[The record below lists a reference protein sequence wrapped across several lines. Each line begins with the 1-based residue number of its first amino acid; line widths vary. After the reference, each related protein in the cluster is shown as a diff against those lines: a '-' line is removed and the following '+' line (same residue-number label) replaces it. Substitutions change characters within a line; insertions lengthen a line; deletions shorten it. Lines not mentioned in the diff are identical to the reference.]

1 MQLSKIGC
9 KGFPPPLLFFL
20 LANPDTQKILYDKLT
35 DFAVRRIRAGT
46 LCELEELAKR
56 FYNSLNEIRKEIDY
70 REKHKQLT
78 PEEASALREHAELV
92 WRSFSNAFVSRAIE
106 ISTTKLHIVW

>member
-1 MQLSKIGC
+1 VVREAFNYLLNKIDE
-9 KGFPPPLLFFL
+9 KSMGF
-20 LANPDTQKILYDKLT
+20 T
-35 DFAVRRIRAGT
+35 DRLIRAGT

-56 FYNSLNEIRKEIDY
+56 FYNSLTEIRKEIDY

-92 WRSFSNAFVSRAIE
+92 WRSFSSEFQNHVID
-106 ISTTKLHIVW
+106 ISTAKLHIVW

>member
-1 MQLSKIGC
+1 MSNFQ
-9 KGFPPPLLFFL
+9 FFDGGDMTEKVYRYL
-20 LANPDTQKILYDKLT
+20 TDKMDKRST

-46 LCELEELAKR
+46 LCELEKLAKR
-56 FYNSLNEIRKEIDY
+56 FYNSLTEIRKEIDY